1 MASIAMLVGG
11 ALVNAVA
18 FSGSNYMFSL
28 LRDSGVAEER
38 KRHDRAV
45 EELQAAQADW
55 SKKRTDRLD
64 YINEKLRRQGH
75 AVRTFQD
82 VDAAIKQYNMV
93 VGDKNMIEPFE
104 AQPTL
109 ADFYAP
115 SHDQRNREIVFVM
128 AGMGATAALAY
139 GISRI

>member
-55 SKKRTDRLD
+55 SMKRTDRLD
-64 YINEKLRRQGH
+64 WINEELRRQGH

-104 AQPTL
+104 AEPTL
-109 ADFYAP
+109 AEFYTP